1 MSSADTTE
9 KKKSGLL
16 RQPMAVWAIAF
27 ASTVSF
33 MGIGL
38 VDPILPTISA
48 ELGASAA
55 QTMLLFTSYLLVTAF
70 VMFFAG
76 AIASRL
82 GTKKTLLLG
91 LGLIVVFAGL
101 CGFSGSVDLML
112 FFRGGWGLGN
122 ALFISTALAA
132 IVGSASGGSASA
144 IMLYEAAL
152 GVGLAV
158 GPLVGGALGSLHW
171 SAPFFGTSVLMAI
184 GFIAIITLL
193 RSGAAD
199 QHKEKVS
206 WVAGFTALRNPALR
220 ALALTALFYNF
231 GFFILLAYS
240 PYPVEA
246 AARAQGL
253 EFGPQQLGLVF
264 FGWGLA
270 VAISSVL
277 IAPRLTR
284 SMGLKRVLY
293 GGFGALVVLFIVFCF
308 EVHSLA
314 GMVTLIVISG
324 LVLGILNT
332 ALTEAVMDATDLPR
346 QVASSTYSGMRFLG
360 GAVAPAVAGPV
371 AAAATV
377 WAPYAMAAVSLV
389 VAIVMLTVGARHL
402 VHLES
407 PHTSMED
414 EALAITV
421 GDD

>member
-1 MSSADTTE
+1 M
-9 KKKSGLL
+9 L
-16 RQPMAVWAIAF
+16 RQPLAVWAIAF

-38 VDPILPTISA
+38 VDPILPTISR
-48 ELGASAA
+48 ELGATAA

-91 LGLIVVFAGL
+91 LGLIVVFAAL

-112 FFRGGWGLGN
+112 LFRGGWGFGN

-132 IVGSASGGSASA
+132 IVGSASGGSATA

-171 SAPFFGTSVLMAI
+171 SAPFFGTAVLMAI

-193 RSGAAD
+193 GKGAAD

-206 WVAGFTALRNPALR
+206 WLAGFTALRNPALR
-220 ALALTALFYNF
+220 SLALTALFYNF

-246 AARAQGL
+246 AAKAQGL

-284 SMGLKRVLY
+284 AFGLRKVLY
-293 GGFGALVVLFIVFCF
+293 GCFTALVVLFIVFCF

-360 GAVAPAVAGPV
+360 GAIAPAVAGPV
-371 AAAATV
+371 AAATTV

-389 VAIVMLTVGARHL
+389 IAIVMLTVGARHL
-402 VHLES
+402 THLEQ
-407 PHTSMED
+407 PHTTAED
-414 EALAITV
+414 EALAITL